1 MMKKLFMF
9 GMAASLLL
17 AGCSNDETV
26 SVAPQKAIGFSDAFV
41 DNGVRSIEDPSVTTG
56 TISAFDVYG
65 FTKNGQIFDG
75 TKVSKV
81 TVNDAVKWTY
91 SPLQYW
97 VVGNTYTFAGIA
109 PSGQTVNSEALS
121 TDGAKI
127 HMTVPFTN
135 NGVTDLLH
143 AAPASV
149 EVTEAFLTNIQP
161 VKMIFGHQLSK
172 VKFSFANG
180 MGTGYNVKVTDI
192 KITNAYA
199 TGTLNIGETNSW
211 SDQVTNTLTLE
222 FGHAVASSA
231 TANTVGVIA
240 SGSEYESYYEK
251 LMIPTPSTATYT
263 VTFTAELLQG
273 TVTMGT
279 WNHTATIRNTELK
292 LGYCYDF
299 KVTLTPSNI
308 DPDHQLQPIE
318 FTVDSVTDWNTTEQD
333 KTLM

>member
-1 MMKKLFMF
+1 MMKKLFML

-41 DNGVRSIEDPSVTTG
+41 DNGVRSLVDPSVTTS

-81 TVNDAVKWTY
+81 TENDVAKWTY

-121 TDGAKI
+121 TDGTKI

-135 NGVTDLLH
+135 NGTTDLLH

-149 EVTEAFLTNIQP
+149 DVTETFLTNVQP
-161 VKMIFGHQLSK
+161 VKMTFAHQLSK
-172 VKFSFANG
+172 VKFSFVNG
-180 MGTGYNVKVTDI
+180 MGAGYHVKVTDV
-192 KITNAYA
+192 KITNAYT
-199 TGTLNIGETNSW
+199 TGTLNISETNSW
-211 SDQVTNTLTLE
+211 SDQTAKTLTLD

-231 TANTVGVIA
+231 SANTAGIIS

-273 TVTMGT
+273 NVTMGT
-279 WNHTATIRNTELK
+279 WNHTATIQNTELK

-299 KVTLTPSNI
+299 KVTLTPDNI
-308 DPDHQLQPIE
+308 DPDHQLKPIE
-318 FTVDSVTDWNTTEQD
+318 FTVDSVTDWNTAEQD
-333 KTLM
+333 KTLL